1 MKSLLFASALSL
13 LPLTSMGTDMSKA
26 PNPATGAV
34 AGATQ
39 KGSSAPGQNFGQG
52 GYMVVSSP
60 DSAKSPTT
68 PASNPGQ
75 KWGYAPSST
84 DSGVTGG
91 NVGSGGKGGAGS
103 VGNSKAPKGSAADG
117 NAVVVNPS
125 TGNFTYTPTAT
136 APKSASQGR
145 PTGDTANDLKAPAPP
160 K

>member
-75 KWGYAPSST
+75 NWGFAPSST
-84 DSGVTGG
+84 DSA
-91 NVGSGGKGGAGS
+91 SGKGGAGS